1 MSLVILYDE
10 IDEVVQY
17 ARMYIDINTLE
28 YRKVWYKLFTC
39 PDASNWCKRTLV
51 SRTMMMTYSQKN
63 SSP

>member
-39 PDASNWCKRTLV
+39 PDASNWCNVL
-51 SRTMMMTYSQKN
+51 SLAEL
-63 SSP
+63 